1 MLSWEHRLRWHR
13 EFTAALRSGRGVGR
27 GSLVVHLSAPPAAG
41 ATGPP
46 VTGRS
51 GGPAPRAGFVV
62 PRAVG
67 GAVVRNRV
75 RRRLRHLTRE
85 HLAGLPPG
93 SRLVVRA
100 LPQAANST
108 YRRLGEDLAAAL
120 RVATH
125 RATAGGGP
133 ARIPAAVRASAREP
147 VA

>member
-1 MLSWEHRLRWHR
+1 MLSREHRLRWHR

-27 GSLVVHLSAPPAAG
+27 GSLVVHLSAPAAG

-46 VTGRS
+46 ATGRS

-100 LPQAANST
+100 LPQAADST

-120 RVATH
+120 RVAAR